1 MANKDDN
8 PTFKE
13 AMAGPDA
20 GGFITAMEAEILT
33 LIELNVFDI
42 VDQTNAMKVLSGV
55 WALKRKRYPDGSI
68 QKLKARYC
76 ARGFEQV
83 EGVDYFETFAPVVM
97 WLTVRLLLI
106 MSILLEL
113 ETTQIDYTAVFVHAD
128 IDCLVYVAM
137 PPGFGI
143 PGQVWKL

>member
-1 MANKDDN
+1 VHTIAHSTLGSFISEHRRFLSKSNLLDYLNPAAMAIMANKDDN

-33 LIELNVFDI
+33 LIKLDVFEI
-42 VDQTNAMKVLSGV
+42 VDRNSNMKVLSGV
-55 WALKRKRYPDGSI
+55 WVLKRKRYSDGSI
-68 QKLKARYC
+68 RKLKARYC

-97 WLTVRLLLI
+97 WFTVE
-106 MSILLEL
+106 IL
-113 ETTQIDYTAVFVHAD
+113 
-128 IDCLVYVAM
+128 
-137 PPGFGI
+137 
-143 PGQVWKL
+143 